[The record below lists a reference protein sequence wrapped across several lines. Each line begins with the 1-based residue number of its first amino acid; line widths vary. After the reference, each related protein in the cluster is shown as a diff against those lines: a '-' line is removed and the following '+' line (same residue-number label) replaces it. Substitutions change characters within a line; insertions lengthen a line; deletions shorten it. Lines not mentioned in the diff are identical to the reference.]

1 MSKIVI
7 IGAGAMGSAFA
18 LPCLDNNHD
27 INIVGTHLENEF
39 IDNLK
44 KNNNLHLGLNVQI
57 PKEIKLFKFDKF
69 DELLKSNVDLI
80 VLGISSK
87 GIEWV
92 SDQLSRIYKDSR
104 TPKLLMLTKGLSIHN
119 NHYELLVDKLER
131 LLTERKIT
139 NVNIS
144 AVGGPCLA
152 AGLANRVHS
161 SVVIANKDIHV
172 AKQIADMLNTNY
184 YHTSHS
190 DDLNG
195 VEVSAAIKN
204 IFSMA
209 VGAAKGLCSQNISNE
224 VREKNY
230 LNTASA
236 LVKQSIYE
244 MEIFVQHLKGK
255 KETVKGLAGLG
266 DLYVSSGGGRNAK
279 MGSYIG
285 EGLTFSE
292 AKKTKMEK
300 VTVEG
305 ADLALEIG
313 SKVNEDFSRRDLPLM
328 LGMINAII
336 NDKKLETR
344 TFDLSTG
351 DFVMFPS
358 SLFHRTTPFSSSKK
372 RVCFA
377 FDLAPDELIS

>member
-1 MSKIVI
+1 MSKIVV

-27 INIVGTHLENEF
+27 VNIVGTHLENDF
-39 IDNLK
+39 IDHIK
-44 KNNNLHLGLNVQI
+44 KNKNIHPGLNTHI
-57 PKEIKLFKFDKF
+57 PDQVKILKFERFGDF
-69 DELLKSNVDLI
+69 LNSNVDLI

-92 SDQLSRIYKDSR
+92 ADQLSRLFKGKNL
-104 TPKLLMLTKGLSIHN
+104 PNLLMLTKGLSIYKN
-119 NHYELLVDKLER
+119 NYELLVDKLER
-131 LLTERKIT
+131 LLVDKGIT
-139 NVNIS
+139 NTNVS

-152 AGLANRVHS
+152 TGLANKVHS
-161 SVVIANKDIHV
+161 SVVIANKDINI
-172 AKQIADMLNTNY
+172 AKKIANMLNTNY
-184 YHTSHS
+184 YHTSYS

-209 VGAAKGLCSQNISNE
+209 VGAAKGLCSKNISDE

-236 LVKQSIYE
+236 LIKQSIFE
-244 MEIFVQHLKGK
+244 MEIFVEHLKGK

-279 MGSYIG
+279 MGAYIG

-305 ADLALEIG
+305 ADLAKEIAK
-313 SKVNEDFSRRDLPLM
+313 KVNEDFNEKQLPLM
-328 LGMINAII
+328 LGMINAIVE
-336 NDKKLETR
+336 DKKLE
-344 TFDLSTG
+344 LNWE
-351 DFVMFPS
+351 
-358 SLFHRTTPFSSSKK
+358 
-372 RVCFA
+372 A
-377 FDLAPDELIS
+377 FR

>member
-39 IDNLK
+39 IDNLVVN
-44 KNNNLHLGLNVQI
+44 KNIHPGLNTKI
-57 PKEIKLFKFDKF
+57 PEGIKIFKFEEF
-69 DELLKSNVDLI
+69 ENILKSNVDLI

-92 SDQLSRIYKDSR
+92 SDQLSKVYKNSKI
-104 TPKLLMLTKGLSIHN
+104 PNLLMLTKGLSIYEN
-119 NHYELLVDKLER
+119 DYELLVDKLER
-131 LLTERKIT
+131 LLLARGLSE
-139 NVNIS
+139 VNIS

-152 AGLANRVHS
+152 AGLANRIHS
-161 SVVIANKDIHV
+161 SVIIANKDIDT
-172 AKQIADMLNTNY
+172 AKKIADMLNTSY

-209 VGAAKGLCSQNISNE
+209 VGAAKGLCSKNATNE

-236 LVKQSIYE
+236 LIKQSIHE
-244 MEIFVQHLKGK
+244 MEIFVEHLEGK

-285 EGLTFSE
+285 EGLTFSK
-292 AKKTKMEK
+292 AKKDKMEK
-300 VTVEG
+300 ITVEG
-305 ADLALEIG
+305 ADLAVEIAQ
-313 SKVNEDFSRRDLPLM
+313 KVKQDFSEKKLPLM
-328 LGMINAII
+328 IGMINAIVE
-336 NDKKLETR
+336 DKKLELDWDSFR
-344 TFDLSTG
+344 
-351 DFVMFPS
+351 
-358 SLFHRTTPFSSSKK
+358 
-372 RVCFA
+372 
-377 FDLAPDELIS
+377 

>member
-18 LPCLDNNHD
+18 LPCFDNNHD

-39 IDNLK
+39 IDKLK
-44 KNNNLHLGLNVQI
+44 NNNNLHPGLDVSI
-57 PKEIKLFKFDKF
+57 PDGIKIFKFDKF
-69 DELLKSNVDLI
+69 DNLLKSNVDLI

-92 SDQLSRIYKDSR
+92 SDQLSRIYNNSEI
-104 TPKLLMLTKGLSIHN
+104 PNILMLTKGLSIHEN
-119 NHYELLVDKLER
+119 KYELLVDKLER
-131 LLTERKIT
+131 LLSSKKI
-139 NVNIS
+139 NGANIS

-152 AGLANRVHS
+152 AGLANRVNT
-161 SVVIANKDIHV
+161 SVVIANKDILI
-172 AKQIADMLNTNY
+172 AKKIADMLNTNY

-209 VGAAKGLCSQNISNE
+209 VGAAKGLCSNNVSDL

-236 LVKQSIYE
+236 LIKQSIYE
-244 MEIFVQHLKGK
+244 MEVFVEHLKGK

-285 EGLTFSE
+285 EGMTFSE
-292 AKKTKMEK
+292 AKKNKMEK

-305 ADLALEIG
+305 ADLAKEIG
-313 SKVNEDFSRRDLPLM
+313 IKVNEDFDKKRLPLM
-328 LGMINAII
+328 IGMINAILE
-336 NDKKLETR
+336 DKKLELDWESFR
-344 TFDLSTG
+344 
-351 DFVMFPS
+351 
-358 SLFHRTTPFSSSKK
+358 
-372 RVCFA
+372 
-377 FDLAPDELIS
+377 

>member
-27 INIVGTHLENEF
+27 INIVGTHLENDF
-39 IDNLK
+39 IDHLK
-44 KNNNLHLGLNVQI
+44 KNENLHPGLNIKI
-57 PKEIKLFKFDKF
+57 PKAIKIFKFEKF
-69 DELLKSNVDLI
+69 KELLKSDVEMI

-92 SDQLSRIYKDSR
+92 ADQLSRVFKENKI
-104 TPKLLMLTKGLSIHN
+104 PKMLMLTKGLSIHN
-119 NHYELLVDKLER
+119 NQYELLVDKLER
-131 LLTERKIT
+131 LLKARGKNI
-139 NVNIS
+139 VDIS

-161 SVVIANKDIHV
+161 SVVIANKDIQT
-172 AKQIADMLNTNY
+172 AKKIADMLNTSY

-190 DDLNG
+190 NDVNG

-209 VGAAKGLCSQNISNE
+209 VGAAKGLCSKNIPND

-236 LVKQSIYE
+236 LIKQSIHE
-244 MEIFVQHLKGK
+244 MEIFVEHLKGK

-292 AKKTKMEK
+292 AKKLKMES

-305 ADLALEIG
+305 ADLAKEIAK
-313 SKVNEDFSRRDLPLM
+313 KVNEDFDDKKLPLM
-328 LGMINAII
+328 LGMINAIVE
-336 NDKKLETR
+336 DKKIELNWE
-344 TFDLSTG
+344 
-351 DFVMFPS
+351 
-358 SLFHRTTPFSSSKK
+358 
-372 RVCFA
+372 A
-377 FDLAPDELIS
+377 FR

>member
-1 MSKIVI
+1 MSKIVV
-7 IGAGAMGSAFA
+7 IGAGAMGTAFA

-27 INIVGTHLENEF
+27 INIVGTHLENDF
-39 IDNLK
+39 IEKLK
-44 KNNNLHLGLNVQI
+44 KNKNIHPGLNTEIPDQI
-57 PKEIKLFKFDKF
+57 KIFKFEKF
-69 DELLKSNVDLI
+69 DELLNSNIDLI

-92 SDQLSRIYKDSR
+92 ADQLSRLFKGKNL
-104 TPKLLMLTKGLSIHN
+104 PNLLMLTKGLSIHKN
-119 NHYELLVDKLER
+119 NYELLVDKLER
-131 LLTERKIT
+131 LLVDKGIT
-139 NVNIS
+139 KTNIS

-161 SVVIANKDIHV
+161 SVVIANKDINT
-172 AKQIADMLNTNY
+172 AKKIANMLNTNY
-184 YHTSHS
+184 YHTSYS

-209 VGAAKGLCSQNISNE
+209 VGAAKGLCSKNISDE

-236 LVKQSIYE
+236 LIKQSIFE
-244 MEIFVQHLKGK
+244 MEIFVEHLKGK

-279 MGSYIG
+279 MGAYIG

-292 AKKTKMEK
+292 AKKTKMQK

-305 ADLALEIG
+305 ADLAKEIAK
-313 SKVNEDFSRRDLPLM
+313 KVKQDFDEKKLPLM

-336 NDKKLETR
+336 NDKKL
-344 TFDLSTG
+344 DL
-351 DFVMFPS
+351 DWE
-358 SLFHRTTPFSSSKK
+358 
-372 RVCFA
+372 A
-377 FDLAPDELIS
+377 FR

>member
-27 INIVGTHLENEF
+27 INIVGTHLENDF
-39 IDNLK
+39 IDIL
-44 KNNNLHLGLNVQI
+44 KNNNNIHPGLKTKI
-57 PKEIKLFKFDKF
+57 PPEIKIFKFEMFDK
-69 DELLKSNVDLI
+69 LLSSNVDMI

-92 SDQLSRIYKDSR
+92 SDQLSGLYKSKKI
-104 TPKLLMLTKGLSIHN
+104 PKLLMLTKGLSIHN
-119 NHYELLVDKLER
+119 NQYELLVDKLER
-131 LLTERKIT
+131 LLAERGISE
-139 NVNIS
+139 VDIS

-161 SVVIANKDIHV
+161 SVVIANRDIRT
-172 AKQIADMLNTNY
+172 AKQIAEMLNTNY

-190 DDLNG
+190 SDLNG

-209 VGAAKGLCSQNISNE
+209 VGAAKGLCSKNVSEE

-236 LVKQSIYE
+236 LIKQSIHE
-244 MEIFVQHLKGK
+244 MEIFVEYLNGK

-305 ADLALEIG
+305 ADLAKEIAK
-313 SKVNEDFSRRDLPLM
+313 KVNEDFDQKKLPLM
-328 LGMINAII
+328 LGMINAIV
-336 NDKKLETR
+336 NDKKLE
-344 TFDLSTG
+344 LNWE
-351 DFVMFPS
+351 
-358 SLFHRTTPFSSSKK
+358 
-372 RVCFA
+372 A
-377 FDLAPDELIS
+377 FR

>member
-7 IGAGAMGSAFA
+7 IGAGAMGSAFS

-27 INIVGTHLENEF
+27 INIVGTHLENDF
-39 IDNLK
+39 IDQLDR
-44 KNNNLHLGLNVQI
+44 NNNLHPGLNTKI
-57 PKEIKLFKFDKF
+57 PKEIKIHKFEKF
-69 DELLKSNVDLI
+69 DELIKLNVDLI

-92 SDQLSRIYKDSR
+92 ADQLSRNFNDIKL
-104 TPKLLMLTKGLSIHN
+104 PKLLMLTKGLSIHN
-119 NHYELLVDKLER
+119 DKYELLVDKLER
-131 LLTERKIT
+131 LLKERGIKK
-139 NVNIS
+139 VDIS

-152 AGLANRVHS
+152 TGLANRVHS
-161 SVVIANKDIHV
+161 SVVIANKNIAI
-172 AKQIADMLNTNY
+172 AKKIANMVNTNY

-224 VREKNY
+224 VMEKNY

-236 LVKQSIYE
+236 LIKQSIHE
-244 MEIFVQHLKGK
+244 MEIFVEHLKGK
-255 KETVKGLAGLG
+255 KETVKGSAGLG

-292 AKKTKMEK
+292 AKKKKMEK
-300 VTVEG
+300 ITVEG
-305 ADLALEIG
+305 ADLAKEIAK
-313 SKVNEDFSRRDLPLM
+313 KVKEDFDQKKLPLM
-328 LGMINAII
+328 LGMINAIVD
-336 NDKKLETR
+336 DKKLELDWESFR
-344 TFDLSTG
+344 
-351 DFVMFPS
+351 
-358 SLFHRTTPFSSSKK
+358 
-372 RVCFA
+372 
-377 FDLAPDELIS
+377 

>member
-7 IGAGAMGSAFA
+7 IGAGAMGSAFS
-18 LPCLDNNHD
+18 LPCLDNKHD
-27 INIVGTHLENEF
+27 VNIIGTHLENEF

-44 KNNNLHLGLNVQI
+44 KDNNFHPGLNTKI
-57 PKEIKLFKFDKF
+57 PDKIKIFKFEKF
-69 DELLKSNVDLI
+69 NEILKSNVDLI

-87 GIEWV
+87 GIDWSADE
-92 SDQLSRIYKDSR
+92 LSKVFKASNM
-104 TPKLLMLTKGLSIHN
+104 PNLLMLTKGLSIN
-119 NHYELLVDKLER
+119 ENKYELLVDKLKR
-131 LLTERKIT
+131 LLLSKGISKI
-139 NVNIS
+139 NIS

-152 AGLANRVHS
+152 AGLANRIHS
-161 SVVIANKDIHV
+161 SVVIANEEIQT
-172 AKQIADMLNTNY
+172 AKKIADMLNTNY
-184 YHTSHS
+184 YHTSYS
-190 DDLNG
+190 NDLNG

-209 VGAAKGLCSQNISNE
+209 VGAAKGLSSTSASAE

-236 LVKQSIYE
+236 LIKQSIHE
-244 MEIFVQHLKGK
+244 MEIFVEHLNGK

-305 ADLALEIG
+305 ADLAKEIAK
-313 SKVNEDFSRRDLPLM
+313 KVNEDFDQKKLPLM
-328 LGMINAII
+328 LGMINAIVD
-336 NDKKLETR
+336 DKKLELDWESFR
-344 TFDLSTG
+344 
-351 DFVMFPS
+351 
-358 SLFHRTTPFSSSKK
+358 
-372 RVCFA
+372 
-377 FDLAPDELIS
+377 

>member
-27 INIVGTHLENEF
+27 INIVGTHLENDF

-44 KNNNLHLGLNVQI
+44 NNENFHPGLNIKI
-57 PKEIKLFKFDKF
+57 PKKVKIFKFEKF
-69 DELLKSNVDLI
+69 DEILKSKVDLI

-92 SDQLSRIYKDSR
+92 SDQISRLYSNSSI
-104 TPKLLMLTKGLSIHN
+104 PNFLMLTKGLSIHN
-119 NHYELLVDKLER
+119 NQYELLIDKLER
-131 LLTERKIT
+131 LLGDRGISKI
-139 NVNIS
+139 NIS

-152 AGLANRVHS
+152 AGLANRINS
-161 SVVIANKDIHV
+161 SVVIANKDLHT
-172 AKQIADMLNTNY
+172 AKKIADMLNTSY

-190 DDLNG
+190 NDLNG

-209 VGAAKGLCSQNISNE
+209 VGAAKGLCSQNASEE

-236 LVKQSIYE
+236 LIKQSVHE
-244 MEIFVQHLKGK
+244 MEIFVEHLKGK

-292 AKKTKMEK
+292 AKKTKMKK

-305 ADLALEIG
+305 ADLAKEIAK
-313 SKVNEDFSRRDLPLM
+313 KVNEDFDKKKLPLM
-328 LGMINAII
+328 LGMINAIV
-336 NDKKLETR
+336 NDEKLEL
-344 TFDLSTG
+344 DWE
-351 DFVMFPS
+351 
-358 SLFHRTTPFSSSKK
+358 LFR
-372 RVCFA
+372 
-377 FDLAPDELIS
+377 

>member
-7 IGAGAMGSAFA
+7 IGAGAMGSAFS

-27 INIVGTHLENEF
+27 VNIVGTHLENNF
-39 IDNLK
+39 IEDLK
-44 KNNNLHLGLNVQI
+44 ENGNLHPGLKINI
-57 PKEIKLFKFDKF
+57 PSKVKIFKFEKFDDLFKSK
-69 DELLKSNVDLI
+69 VDLV

-92 SDQLSRIYKDSR
+92 AEQLSRLFKEKEM
-104 TPKLLMLTKGLSIHN
+104 PKLLMLTKGLSIHN
-119 NHYELLVDKLER
+119 DGYELLVDKLNR
-131 LLTERKIT
+131 LLSDRGIF

-152 AGLANRVHS
+152 AGLANRIHS
-161 SVVIANKDIHV
+161 SVVIANKNIHT
-172 AKQIADMLNTNY
+172 AKKIADMLNTNY
-184 YHTSHS
+184 YHTSYS

-209 VGAAKGLCSQNISNE
+209 VGAAKGLCSLNASNE
-224 VREKNY
+224 IREKNY

-236 LVKQSIYE
+236 LIKQSIHE
-244 MEIFVQHLKGK
+244 MEIFVEHLKGK

-305 ADLALEIG
+305 ADLAKEIAQ
-313 SKVNEDFSRRDLPLM
+313 KVNKDFDEKTLPLM
-328 LGMINAII
+328 LGMINAIVE
-336 NDKKLETR
+336 DKKLEFNWEFFR
-344 TFDLSTG
+344 
-351 DFVMFPS
+351 
-358 SLFHRTTPFSSSKK
+358 
-372 RVCFA
+372 
-377 FDLAPDELIS
+377 

>member
-1 MSKIVI
+1 MSKILI
-7 IGAGAMGSAFA
+7 IGAGAMGSAFS
-18 LPCLDNNHD
+18 LPCLDNGHD
-27 INIVGTHLENEF
+27 TSIVGTHLENDF
-39 IDNLK
+39 IDEIK
-44 KNNNLHLGLNVQI
+44 KNNNLHPGLNTII
-57 PKEIKLFKFDKF
+57 PKEIKIYKFEKF
-69 DELLKSNVDLI
+69 DELLKSNFDLI

-92 SDQLSRIYKDSR
+92 ADQLSRIYKDGKI
-104 TPKLLMLTKGLSIHN
+104 PKILMLTKGLSVYN
-119 NHYELLVDKLER
+119 NKYELLVDKLER
-131 LLTERKIT
+131 LLTERKIKKID
-139 NVNIS
+139 IS

-161 SVVIANKDIHV
+161 SVIIANKDIKT
-172 AKQIADMLNTNY
+172 AKKIADMFNTNY
-184 YHTSHS
+184 YHTSYS
-190 DDLNG
+190 NDLNG

-209 VGAAKGLCSQNISNE
+209 VGAAKGLCSQNVSDE

-236 LVKQSIYE
+236 LIKQSIHE
-244 MEIFVQHLKGK
+244 MEIFVEHLKGK

-305 ADLALEIG
+305 ADLAKEIG
-313 SKVNEDFSRRDLPLM
+313 KKINEDFNEKKLPLM
-328 LGMINAII
+328 LAMINAII
-336 NDKKLETR
+336 EDKKLE
-344 TFDLSTG
+344 FNWE
-351 DFVMFPS
+351 
-358 SLFHRTTPFSSSKK
+358 
-372 RVCFA
+372 A
-377 FDLAPDELIS
+377 FR